1 MEKKRKYTTTLL
13 CAWFLGLLGIH
24 RFYTGYK
31 GIGIALLLCSTIL
44 PFLTCFISLIVS
56 GVWVCVDFIS
66 ICFNCYND
74 ADGKPLEEYDPI
86 IGKLAFTV
94 VIILFAIGIM
104 QNGLSIFDVIQ
115 TKYLGQ

>member
-13 CAWFLGLLGIH
+13 LAWFLGLFGIH

-31 GIGIALLLCSTIL
+31 NIGIALLLCTLIL
-44 PFLTCFISLIVS
+44 PFLTCCMSLIVS

-66 ICFNCYND
+66 ICFNCYTD
-74 ADGKPLEEYDPI
+74 ADGKQLAEYNPI
-86 IGKLAFTV
+86 IGRLAFIV
-94 VIILFAIGIM
+94 VVLFFIIGIM
-104 QNGLSIFDVIQ
+104 QNGLSIFDLIQ